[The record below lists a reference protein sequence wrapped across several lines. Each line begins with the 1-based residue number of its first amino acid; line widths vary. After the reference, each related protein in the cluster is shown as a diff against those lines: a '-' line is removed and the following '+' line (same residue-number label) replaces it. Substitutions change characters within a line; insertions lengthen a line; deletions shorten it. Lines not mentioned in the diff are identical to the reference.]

1 MKRLSIFICI
11 FCLTIVFGQK
21 VSDFKYVSIPE
32 KFKTFNDNFGLE
44 NFLTKA
50 LKGKK
55 YIILEGDKI
64 KWPAEVVDNYCNV
77 MNADVINNKSLLKNK
92 IILQFKDCNGKV
104 LFESKGTS
112 TIKEF
117 QEGFQDA
124 LQQALITVPISN
136 PTEISIQSEN
146 KSQEERTS
154 KTDSSSNR
162 ENVNTRYT
170 NGKLTLQKIKIDAD
184 QFILVDSNGSAPF
197 ATFKTTT
204 KKDVFRVKLE
214 NGNSTIGYFENGNI
228 VIEIP
233 QPNGEYSKEVFS
245 GK

>member
-1 MKRLSIFICI
+1 MKRLSILICI
-11 FCLTIVFGQK
+11 FCLTLVLGQK

-64 KWPAEVVDNYCNV
+64 KWPAEAVDNYCNV
-77 MNADVINNKSLLKNK
+77 MNADVINNKSLLKNR

-124 LQQALITVPISN
+124 LQQALITVPVSS
-136 PTEISIQSEN
+136 PAAISIQSEN
-146 KSQEERTS
+146 KSLEERTS
-154 KTDSSSNR
+154 RTDSSSNM

-170 NGKLTLQKIKIDAD
+170 NGKVALQKIKIDAD

-197 ATFKTTT
+197 ATFKATT

-214 NGNSTIGYFENGNI
+214 NGNSTIGYFENRNI

-233 QPNGEYSKEVFS
+233 QPNGEYTKEVFS